1 MLKANTTSDLSSRSC
16 CRGFRS
22 GEIVLDNNSNAER
35 SDPVEGGP
43 TDERAD
49 HLTDSDDVEVS

>member
-1 MLKANTTSDLSSRSC
+1 MLKAKHNFRSVVKELLQ
-16 CRGFRS
+16 GLRS